1 VNSTAASSAPNDAAP
16 ELLILA
22 GTTASGKTDVSIPL
36 AESLKGE
43 ILNADSRQ
51 IYRELEIGTA
61 KPSPAQLARV
71 RHHFVGEKSVSER
84 WTAGDFSR
92 EARSRSEEILA
103 RGCIPIVV
111 GGSMLYLRALT
122 DGFYEENVTGQADY
136 RSLRRE
142 WESRGGDAL
151 YAELKACDPDL
162 AARTDA
168 HDHHRIL
175 RGLWMFRRHGLRLS
189 DLQDL
194 PSQPIGRR
202 FRLYFLHA
210 DRAQTYQR
218 VNARVLRMIEEGLV
232 EEVRALAGQGFDETN
247 CNALRTHGYQE
258 VFPYLRGE
266 ITREQMIEAMQKAV
280 RHYVKRQLTWF
291 RADARAVWIE
301 RRFDESPEAVAA
313 RIREDFLRAQHA

>member
-1 VNSTAASSAPNDAAP
+1 VNSTAVSNAANSAAP

-43 ILNADSRQ
+43 IVSADARQ
-51 IYRELEIGTA
+51 IFRELEIGTA
-61 KPSPAQLARV
+61 KPSLVQLARV
-71 RHHFVGEKSVSER
+71 RHHFINERSVGER
-84 WTAGDFSR
+84 WTAGDFAR
-92 EARSRSEEILA
+92 EARARIEEILA
-103 RGCIPIVV
+103 RGQVPVVV

-122 DGFYEENVTGQADY
+122 DGFYEEELTGHADY
-136 RSLRRE
+136 RVLRRE
-142 WESRGGDAL
+142 WENGGGEAL
-151 YAELKACDPDL
+151 YAELQMCDPDL
-162 AARTDA
+162 AAHTAAR
-168 HDHHRIL
+168 DHHRIL
-175 RGLWMFRRHGLRLS
+175 RGLWVFRRHGLRLS

-194 PSQPIGRR
+194 PAKPIGRR

-218 VNARVLRMIEEGLV
+218 VNARVLRMIEDGLI
-232 EEVRALAGQGFDETN
+232 EEVRALAAQGFDETH

-266 ITREQMIEAMQKAV
+266 ITRQQVMEAIQKAV

-291 RADARAVWIE
+291 RRDPRAVWIE
-301 RRFDESPEAVAA
+301 RRFDESPQAVAG
-313 RIREDFLRAQHA
+313 RIREEFLRS

>member
-1 VNSTAASSAPNDAAP
+1 VNLTAVSSAPNNVAP

-43 ILNADSRQ
+43 IVSADSRQ

-61 KPSPAQLARV
+61 KPSIAQRARV
-71 RHHFVGEKSVSER
+71 RHHFIDEQSIAER

-92 EARSRSEEILA
+92 AARSRIEDILA
-103 RGCIPIVV
+103 RGNLPVVV

-122 DGFYEENVTGQADY
+122 DGFYEENLSGYADY
-136 RSLRRE
+136 RELRRE
-142 WESRGGDAL
+142 WKSGQGEAL
-151 YAELKACDPDL
+151 YAELRSCDPDL

-175 RGLWMFRRHGLRLS
+175 RGLWMFRRHGVRLS
-189 DLQDL
+189 DLQEL
-194 PSQPIGRR
+194 PAKTISRR
-202 FRLYFLHA
+202 FRLYFLYA
-210 DRAQTYQR
+210 DRAQTYER
-218 VNARVLRMIEEGLV
+218 VNRRVLRMIEEGLI
-232 EEVRALAGQGFDETN
+232 EEVRELAERGFDESN

-266 ITREQMIEAMQKAV
+266 ITREQVIENIQKAV

-291 RADARAVWIE
+291 RRDPRVHWIE
-301 RRFDESPEAVAA
+301 RGFDETSEAVAE
-313 RIREDFLRAQHA
+313 RIRGDFLSG

>member
-1 VNSTAASSAPNDAAP
+1 LTAVSNAPNSAAP

-43 ILNADSRQ
+43 ILSADSRQ
-51 IYRELEIGTA
+51 IFRELEIGTA
-61 KPSPAQLARV
+61 KPSAAQLARV
-71 RHHFVGEKSVSER
+71 RHHFINERSMGER

-92 EARSRSEEILA
+92 EARSRIEEILT
-103 RGCIPIVV
+103 RGHVPVVV

-122 DGFYEENVTGQADY
+122 DGFYEEGLTGHADY
-136 RSLRRE
+136 RALRRE
-142 WESRGGDAL
+142 WESGGEAL
-151 YAELKACDPDL
+151 YAELQMCDPDL
-162 AARTDA
+162 AAHTAAR
-168 HDHHRIL
+168 DHHRIL
-175 RGLWMFRRHGLRLS
+175 RGLWVFRRHGVRLS

-194 PSQPIGRR
+194 PTKPIGRR

-210 DRAQTYQR
+210 DRAETYRR
-218 VNARVLRMIEEGLV
+218 VNARVLRMIEDGLI
-232 EEVRALAGQGFDETN
+232 EEVRALAAQGFDETN

-266 ITREQMIEAMQKAV
+266 ITREQMIEAVQKAV

-291 RADARAVWIE
+291 RRDPRALWIE
-301 RRFDESPEAVAA
+301 RRFEQSPEAVAG
-313 RIREDFLRAQHA
+313 RIREEFLRA

>member
-1 VNSTAASSAPNDAAP
+1 MNSTAVSNAANSAAP

-43 ILNADSRQ
+43 ILSADSRQ
-51 IYRELEIGTA
+51 IFRELEIGTA
-61 KPSPAQLARV
+61 KPSPVQLARV
-71 RHHFVGEKSVSER
+71 RHHFINERSVGER
-84 WTAGDFSR
+84 WTAGDFAR
-92 EARSRSEEILA
+92 EARSRIEEILA
-103 RGCIPIVV
+103 RGHVPIVV

-122 DGFYEENVTGQADY
+122 DGFYEEELTGHADY
-136 RSLRRE
+136 RALRRE
-142 WESRGGDAL
+142 WENGGEAL
-151 YAELKACDPDL
+151 YAELQMCDPDL
-162 AARTDA
+162 AAHTAAR
-168 HDHHRIL
+168 DHHRIL
-175 RGLWMFRRHGLRLS
+175 RGLWVFRRHGLRLS

-194 PSQPIGRR
+194 PTKPIGRR

-218 VNARVLRMIEEGLV
+218 VNARVLRMIEDGLI
-232 EEVRALAGQGFDETN
+232 EEVRALAAQGFDETN

-266 ITREQMIEAMQKAV
+266 ISRQQVIEAVQKAV

-291 RADARAVWIE
+291 RRDPRAMWIE
-301 RRFDESPEAVAA
+301 RRFDESPQAVAR
-313 RIREDFLRAQHA
+313 RIWEDFLRS

>member
-1 VNSTAASSAPNDAAP
+1 MNLTDASNAPNDAP
-16 ELLILA
+16 ELLILT

-43 ILNADSRQ
+43 ILSADSRQ

-61 KPSPAQLARV
+61 KPSAEQLTRV
-71 RHHFVGEKSVSER
+71 RHHFIGDKTIGER

-92 EARSRSEEILA
+92 EARTRIEEILA
-103 RGCIPIVV
+103 RGRIPVVV

-122 DGFYEENVTGQADY
+122 DGFYEENLSEHADY
-136 RSLRRE
+136 RALRRE
-142 WESRGGDAL
+142 WENGGEAL
-151 YAELKACDPDL
+151 YAELKVCDPDL
-162 AARTDA
+162 AARTDV

-175 RGLWMFRRHGLRLS
+175 RGLWMYRRHGLRLS
-189 DLQDL
+189 DLQDS
-194 PSQPIGRR
+194 PAKPIGRR

-210 DRAQTYQR
+210 DRAETYRR

-232 EEVRALAGQGFDETN
+232 DEVRALAARGFDETN

-266 ITREQMIEAMQKAV
+266 ITREQMIEAVQRAV

-291 RADARAVWIE
+291 RGDARAAWIE
-301 RRFDESPEAVAA
+301 RRFDESPEAVAG
-313 RIREDFLRAQHA
+313 RIREDFLRS